1 MAPLDNFTLIG
12 LPYVALV
19 VFLVGTIS
27 RYKMTKFSYSSL
39 SSQFLEGR
47 QLFWGTMPFHWGLLF
62 LFLGHL
68 VAFLVPR
75 GLLAFN
81 SHPVRL
87 LIIEISALMFGL
99 IVLVGLIILFAR
111 RTANPRLRVVT
122 TRMDIIVFVLLIV
135 EVILGLSVA
144 LGYRWGSSWFAS
156 VLTPY
161 LRSVMVLQPEI
172 GAVASMPW
180 VVKLHIILSYLIFML
195 IPFTRLVH
203 MLVVPLHYIWRPYQL
218 VIWSWDRRRVRRDD
232 NEWSATKPT
241 NN

>member
-1 MAPLDNFTLIG
+1 
-12 LPYVALV
+12 
-19 VFLVGTIS
+19 
-27 RYKMTKFSYSSL
+27 
-39 SSQFLEGR
+39 
-47 QLFWGTMPFHWGLLF
+47 
-62 LFLGHL
+62 
-68 VAFLVPR
+68 
-75 GLLAFN
+75 
-81 SHPVRL
+81 
-87 LIIEISALMFGL
+87 
-99 IVLVGLIILFAR
+99 
-111 RTANPRLRVVT
+111 RVVT

-135 EVILGLSVA
+135 EVILGLSIA

-203 MLVVPLHYIWRPYQL
+203 LLVVPLHYIWRPYQL